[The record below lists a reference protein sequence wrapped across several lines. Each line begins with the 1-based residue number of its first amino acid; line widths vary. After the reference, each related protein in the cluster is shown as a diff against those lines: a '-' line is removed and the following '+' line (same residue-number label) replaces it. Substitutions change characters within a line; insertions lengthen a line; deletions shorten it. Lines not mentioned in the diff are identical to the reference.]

1 MNRKKKESI
10 SNAMATIVAILL
22 FFAGLVFTIKSLLV
36 IIPLIII
43 YICIRYYKVR
53 KNNKVRSEGLS
64 SAVFSLIVIAIVLV
78 FLGHLMRGCAYHKHD
93 PQKQRIEMGL
103 PLY

>member
-1 MNRKKKESI
+1 MDRKKKENL
-10 SNAMATIVAILL
+10 SNFMATIVAILL
-22 FFAGLVFTIKSLLV
+22 FFAGLVFTNKSLLV

-53 KNNKVRSEGLS
+53 KNNRVRSAGLT
-64 SAVFSLIVIAIVLV
+64 SAVFSLIAIAVVLV
-78 FLGHLMRGCAYHKHD
+78 LLGNLMRECTYHKHD
-93 PQKQRIEMGL
+93 PRRQRIEMGL